1 MRARDPIPLPPAL
14 PKLLFGQIKLNTAW
28 RTIWWVSFVRHSVT
42 PLWKILPGFPDGEER
57 VTVVVRKNFTIKK
70 LLYRKISTLRKETY
84 AWKNRNLLPLHK
96 PQLLL
101 HFSFILSPELHWFD
115 KAHDGHLGSESVQSV
130 NVSKQPGVFNLAEK
144 LNYLT
149 SNQSLNIIMSFH
161 EWLHFSRGS
170 GI

>member
-1 MRARDPIPLPPAL
+1 MEDNLVSVLCSTQCDPSLKNPARFPW
-14 PKLLFGQIKLNTAW
+14 W
-28 RTIWWVSFVRHSVT
+28 RGESHCGSKEKFYNKKNYGIER
-42 PLWKILPGFPDGEER
+42 FPR
-57 VTVVVRKNFTIKK
+57 
-70 LLYRKISTLRKETY
+70 YAETY
-84 AWKNRNLLPLHK
+84 AWKKRNLLPLHK

-161 EWLHFSRGS
+161 EWLHFLRGS